1 MPNRETEAGGSGT
14 PVRQPSELGMEVD
27 FRALVGAIQDYAIF
41 MLTSEGIVASW
52 NEGAQR
58 INGYAPSEIIGK
70 HFSVFYPP
78 EVVKTGLCDYELAVT
93 SAEGRFEGEG
103 YRVRKDGTQF
113 WANVVMTAM
122 RDPSGKLLGFTKVT
136 RDLTERRLR
145 EEVLR
150 ESEQRV
156 RLLVEH
162 VHDYAL
168 FMLDTDGR
176 VASWNVGAERINGYS
191 AKEILGS
198 SLARFYP
205 PEDVLA
211 GKPDLELRV
220 VRETGRFEEEGWRIR
235 KDGTR
240 FWANAVLTAIRDTNG
255 ELRGFAK
262 VVRDLTERREA
273 EEERLHLAQAQ
284 EAVRLRDEFLSIAA
298 HELRTPLTALLLQL
312 QSMEKAKPGRGS
324 PPALRSARRLA
335 SLVEMLLD
343 VSRIATGRLELSR
356 QDVDLVQLAR
366 DAIDR
371 YADEGNRAGT
381 RVVLEGEPSVHGSW
395 DPLRLDQVFANL
407 LGNALK
413 YAAGSTVTV
422 RVSSREDEATI
433 EVADRGPGIAAEDV
447 ARVFDRFERAAP
459 ARHYGGLGL
468 GLYIARQVVEAHGG
482 TIEVHDTPGGGATFS
497 VVLPRA

>member
-1 MPNRETEAGGSGT
+1 MAKLPLEAAASGT
-14 PVRQPSELGMEVD
+14 HLRRVGEVAAEVD
-27 FRALVGAIQDYAIF
+27 FRALVSAVRDYAIF
-41 MLTSEGIVASW
+41 MLTPEGIIASW

-58 INGYAPSEIIGK
+58 IKGYAPGEIIGK

-78 EVVKTGLCDYELAVT
+78 EIVKTGICEYELAVA

-103 YRVRKDGTQF
+103 YRIRKDGTQF
-113 WANVVMTAM
+113 WANVVITAV
-122 RDPSGKLLGFTKVT
+122 RDPTGKLIGYAKVT

-145 EEVLR
+145 EEALR

-156 RLLVEH
+156 RLLIENIR
-162 VHDYAL
+162 DYAL
-168 FMLDTDGR
+168 FMLDTEGR

-211 GKPDLELRV
+211 GKPDLEMRV

-235 KDGTR
+235 KDGSR

-262 VVRDLTERREA
+262 VVRDLTERRKA
-273 EEERLHLAQAQ
+273 EEERLHLVQAQ

-371 YADEGNRAGT
+371 Y
-381 RVVLEGEPSVHGSW
+381 
-395 DPLRLDQVFANL
+395 
-407 LGNALK
+407 
-413 YAAGSTVTV
+413 
-422 RVSSREDEATI
+422 
-433 EVADRGPGIAAEDV
+433 
-447 ARVFDRFERAAP
+447 
-459 ARHYGGLGL
+459 
-468 GLYIARQVVEAHGG
+468 
-482 TIEVHDTPGGGATFS
+482 
-497 VVLPRA
+497 